1 MARSIR
7 NIVPANGKPQTKVD
21 PTLGREL
28 YFATDGM
35 NASSITA
42 GVDKGLFYPLH
53 TKDAYED
60 ESESVGDHFD
70 FGTLGHMACFEP
82 GRVKTDVA
90 IWTGG
95 RRAGK
100 AWGEFCTNNNG
111 KLIVKEQTY
120 NETLEALM
128 PLISLAE
135 FREHTSA
142 GSAEVALFGEFDGI
156 QLRGQVDWISQSK
169 GTHWDLKT
177 SRDIRPEPFG
187 RQFFSLHYDMKMA
200 FYRELL
206 RQNGLDL
213 NSHNIAAIR
222 NKKPWDAILYPIPE
236 EVLDR
241 GWAKMKEILSV
252 IKDCHDADLWPGA
265 GLGDAW
271 GDLVIPYYAMAEEDQ
286 VSWGE

>member
-1 MARSIR
+1 MPRSIQ
-7 NIVPANGKPQTKVD
+7 NIVPKNGGLITKVD
-21 PTLGREL
+21 ANIGREA
-28 YFATDGM
+28 YFTMDGL
-35 NASSITA
+35 NASSLTA
-42 GVDKGLFYPLH
+42 GIDKDMFYPLH
-53 TKDAYED
+53 TKHAYED

-70 FGTLGHMACFEP
+70 FGTLGHMICFEP
-82 GRVKTDVA
+82 ARVKTDVS

-100 AWGEFCTNNNG
+100 AWDQFVEDNKG

-120 NETLEALM
+120 NDTLEALM

-135 FREHTSA
+135 FRQHTGS
-142 GSAEVALFGEFDGI
+142 GSAEVALFGEFKGL
-156 QLRGQVDWISQSK
+156 QLRGQLDWISQSE
-169 GTHWDLKT
+169 GSHWDLKT

-241 GWAKMKEILSV
+241 GWAKMEELLDV
-252 IKDCHDADLWPGA
+252 CVDCHAAEMWPGA
-265 GLGDAW
+265 GLGNAW
-271 GDLVIPYYAMAEEDQ
+271 GDLVIPYYAMTEQDQ
-286 VSWGE
+286 VDWGK